1 MLSDRERTA
10 EMNLTEE
17 KLNGDI
23 RGGRIGR
30 VYFLYGKE
38 PFLVKTYTDKIIKKT
53 VGDDPLDFNFMR
65 LSGNP
70 DTAALNDYLEGL
82 PVFAEVKTIIVNDV
96 DPEKMDKET
105 LETYIEIIG
114 NIPDTS
120 VLIFSVTGIQ
130 TDDKKA
136 KTKKFIAAVEKAG
149 TVCRLDGIPQAKI
162 AGLIVKKAAKQG
174 IVISGEDA
182 MYLSER
188 VLCNMTLVS
197 EETTKLMSYVGKGG
211 TITREIIDRMVG
223 KLLDTSVYELATAIN
238 SGKRAEAFRILDDL
252 MAERIEP
259 VIILSALSGT
269 YLDFY
274 RAKIA
279 KITGVL
285 PPQAAEQFGYPK
297 NREWVLNK
305 AMNAVSKLTVG
316 YLRNTVF
323 ILSRADI
330 EIKSVAVDA
339 RIILEEAVARLFVAG
354 EEKYG

>member
-1 MLSDRERTA
+1 MV
-10 EMNLTEE
+10 LTEE
-17 KLNGDI
+17 KLNSDI

-30 VYFLYGKE
+30 VYYLYGKE
-38 PFLVKTYTDKIIKKT
+38 PFLVKTYVDKIIKKT
-53 VGDDPLDFNFMR
+53 VGSDPLDFNFIR
-65 LSGNP
+65 LNGNP
-70 DTAALNDYLEGL
+70 DTSMLNDYIDGL
-82 PVFAEVKTIIVNDV
+82 PVFADMKTVVINDI

-105 LETYIEIIG
+105 HETYLEIIK

-120 VLIFSVTGIQ
+120 VVVFNITGFQ
-130 TDDKKA
+130 PDEKKA
-136 KTKKFIAAVEKAG
+136 KTKKFIAAVDKAG

-174 IVISGEDA
+174 VVISGEDA

-197 EETTKLMSYVGKGG
+197 EETTKLINYVGTGG
-211 TITREIIDRMVG
+211 TITREIIDKLVG

-252 MAERIEP
+252 TAERIEP
-259 VIILSALSGT
+259 VIILSALSGA

-274 RAKIA
+274 RAKVA
-279 KITGVL
+279 KVTGVL
-285 PPQAAEQFGYPK
+285 PGQAAEQLGYPK

-305 AMNAVSKLTVG
+305 AMTAVSKLRID

-323 ILSRADI
+323 ILNEADGLM
-330 EIKSVAVDA
+330 KSSALDS
-339 RIILEEAVARLFVAG
+339 RIILEQAVTRLFAAG
-354 EEKYG
+354 EKMYV